1 MTGAPPGADPGAHA
15 IFEKE
20 LELAE
25 EDSEENESELLPLG
39 QEDFP
44 TIRKTAEEIEQMRNV
59 STTCTLF
66 IVGRSRRAMQAVS
79 ATTVLRRHFLKGK
92 TTEIRLASYA
102 YSKGA
107 PFYLRKYYIS
117 VHET

>member
-1 MTGAPPGADPGAHA
+1 MTGAPPGADPGAQA

-25 EDSEENESELLPLG
+25 EDSEENLSELLPLG

-66 IVGRSRRAMQAVS
+66 IAMGDRAVPHKLSQLQRCFEG
-79 ATTVLRRHFLKGK
+79 TF
-92 TTEIRLASYA
+92 
-102 YSKGA
+102 
-107 PFYLRKYYIS
+107 
-117 VHET
+117 